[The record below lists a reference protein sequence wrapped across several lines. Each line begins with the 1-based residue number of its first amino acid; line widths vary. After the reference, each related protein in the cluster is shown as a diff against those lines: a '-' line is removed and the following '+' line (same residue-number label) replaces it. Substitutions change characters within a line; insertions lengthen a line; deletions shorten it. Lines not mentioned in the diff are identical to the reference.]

1 MVSTLLPLTLAL
13 PLLGAAAIGLGGL
26 AFPTLRRQVTF
37 LGGLAT
43 ALVLGAF
50 VLFLGAF
57 LSYEKPT
64 YFAFAIDWLVVG
76 EVPVPFRFQVDTLSL
91 WMALIVTGVGGLIHL
106 YSIGYMQEEAGAWR
120 YFAFLNLFIFAM
132 LVLVLADSLPVLFL
146 GWEGVGVCSYF
157 LIGFWFGEEAN
168 ARAAQKAFLMN
179 RLGDLGLLAGLV
191 WLFAERGSFDISTL
205 RTGVYSGEVA
215 MGVGLLLFF
224 AATGKSAQI
233 PLYTWLPDAMA
244 GPTPVSALIHAATMV
259 TAGVYLLARMDF
271 LYNAAPEAL
280 PIVGGIAVATAL
292 LAGLIALAQYD
303 IKKVL
308 AYSTVSQLGFMFAAI
323 GAGAYTVAIFHV
335 FTHAFFKAL
344 LFLGSGS
351 VIHATGTQDLRQM
364 GGLRKT
370 MPITG
375 LTFWIGT
382 LAIAGIPPLAGFFS
396 KDEILAAVF
405 ARGASGEPVYY
416 LYWIGL
422 LGTAFLT
429 ALYMGRLTW
438 LAFEGSY
445 RGSGSPHESPAVM
458 TIPLLGLAVGS
469 MLAGFVGLPAL
480 IGPSWIREHWLA
492 AVVEERPLPPL
503 PHATEGLLMG
513 LSVVLAVGGLA
524 LAGYFFGRRGL
535 AAEAE
540 LARRLGRLHTALQQ
554 ALQVDR
560 LYEALFVQP
569 YFVVADFFRT
579 LLGAWVG
586 KGAPTLVGQTLLR
599 VGTSL
604 ARLQAGYVPAYL
616 AYIVGAGL
624 LLLIGLRYL

>member
-1 MVSTLLPLTLAL
+1 MVSTVLPLTLAL
-13 PLLGAAAIGLGGL
+13 PLLGAAVIGFGGL
-26 AFPTLRRQVTF
+26 TFPALRRQATF
-37 LGGLAT
+37 LGGVAT

-50 VLFLGAF
+50 ILFAVAF
-57 LSYEKPT
+57 FSYEKPM
-64 YFAFAIDWLVVG
+64 YFAFATDWLLVG
-76 EVPVPFRFQVDTLSL
+76 EVAVPFRFQVDTLSL
-91 WMALIVTGVGGLIHL
+91 LMALIITGIGGLIHL
-106 YSIGYMQEEAGAWR
+106 YSIGYMHEEVGAWR
-120 YFAFLNLFIFAM
+120 YFAFLNLFVFAM

-146 GWEGVGVCSYF
+146 GWEGVGVCSYL

-179 RLGDLGLLAGLV
+179 RIGDLSLLAGMI
-191 WLFAERGSFDISTL
+191 WLFAERGTFDISTL
-205 RTGVYSGEVA
+205 RSGVYPGDVA
-215 MGVGLLLFF
+215 AGVGLLLFF

-271 LYNAAPEAL
+271 LYNAAPEVL
-280 PIVGGIAVATAL
+280 VLVGGIAVATAL

-308 AYSTVSQLGFMFAAI
+308 AYSTVSQLGFMFAAM
-323 GAGAYTVAIFHV
+323 GAGAYAVAIFHV

-364 GGLRKT
+364 GGLRRA
-370 MPITG
+370 MPFTG

-405 ARGASGEPVYY
+405 ARGAAGQTLYY
-416 LYWIGL
+416 LYWVAL

-445 RGSGSPHESPAVM
+445 RGNAQLHESPAVM
-458 TIPLLGLAVGS
+458 TIPLVLLAAGS
-469 MLAGFVGLPAL
+469 VVAGFAGLPAL
-480 IGPSWIREHWLA
+480 IGPSWIRDRWLA
-492 AVVEERPLPPL
+492 PTVEEQPLPPL
-503 PHATEGLLMG
+503 SHATEGFLMG
-513 LSVVLAVGGLA
+513 LSIVLAVGGLA
-524 LAGYFFGRRGL
+524 LAGYLFGRRGL
-535 AAEAE
+535 AAEAD
-540 LARRLGRLHTALQQ
+540 LARRLGRLHTALQN

-560 LYEALFVQP
+560 LYERLFVQP
-569 YFVVADFFRT
+569 YLIVADFFRT
-579 LLGAWVG
+579 FLGTWVG
-586 KGAPTLVGQTLLR
+586 KGAATLVGQTLLR
-599 VGTSL
+599 MGAGF
-604 ARLQAGYVPAYL
+604 ARLQTGYVPVYL
-616 AYIVGAGL
+616 VYLVGAGL
-624 LLLIGLRYL
+624 LFVIWLRYL